1 MLLIQSLEE
10 VCATLKRDKEAFAV
24 NKDDLSSLLSRR
36 NDDVDRLT
44 AELKVLTDQLLYANK
59 EKSEAMIKSEELN
72 SKQLALDYK

>member
-1 MLLIQSLEE
+1 M
-10 VCATLKRDKEAFAV
+10 KRDKEAFAV

-59 EKSEAMIKSEELN
+59 EKSEVMIKSEELN